1 MKKDTLY
8 IDVEDDITAIIEK
21 VKSSS
26 EKIVALVPPK
36 RAGVL
41 QSAVNLKLLQRAAGA
56 QDKHLVLITHDH
68 SLASLAAGANIPVAK
83 TLQSRPELA
92 KTDAPDMTSEEIIN
106 GEELPI
112 GELANTAPKTAVV
125 TDDEIVLPASMTD
138 NGTPVKKTNA
148 PKGISKSLKNSKNKI
163 PNFNSFRK
171 KMFLGIGAALLLII
185 FLFWANVIAPHATVK
200 IIAKTTNIDLQVPIT
215 LKTDTPTASQQSHIQ
230 PVVQQI
236 KKTNTIDFTATGK
249 KQVGEKASGTMTIK
263 RDGISADVDVIPA
276 GTGFSSGNYTFVTT
290 SSVTV
295 PASRIVGRGID
306 YGQASASVVA
316 AAVGEEYNLSARDY
330 QPTISG
336 FTASGSQMSGG
347 TKREITVIS
356 DGDVSNAQK
365 QIAAQDQNAIKNE
378 LTKKFDTKNVTII
391 SESFTATSG
400 DPSVSPAVGSEATK
414 AQLTSETTFSLY
426 GLKKRDISAVLDVI
440 MAAKLKTLK
449 EKNQQ
454 VYENGAKKIKIT
466 KYDPNG
472 AATLQ
477 GTGYTGPKIDKEA
490 LKKQIVGKNYEEI
503 RQLIRQ
509 TDGVDDVN
517 TTFSPFWVSTAP
529 EAKKIDIV
537 FNVSQ

>member
-26 EKIVALVPPK
+26 EKIIALVPPK

-41 QSAVNLKLLQRAAGA
+41 QSAVNLKLLQRAANA

-68 SLASLAAGANIPVAK
+68 SLASLAAGASIPVAK

-92 KTDAPDMTSEEIIN
+92 KNNAPDTTSEEIIN
-106 GEELPI
+106 GDELPI
-112 GELANTAPKTAVV
+112 GELATTAPKTAAVS
-125 TDDEIVLPASMTD
+125 DDEIILPPSVTE
-138 NGTPVKKTNA
+138 NGTPDKKTNTS
-148 PKGISKSLKNSKNKI
+148 KSISKSLKNSKNNI

-171 KMFLGIGAALLLII
+171 KMFLGIGVALLLII

-215 LKTDTPTASQQSHIQ
+215 LKTDTPTSPQQSHIQ

-236 KKTNTIDFTATGK
+236 KKTNTIDFVATGK
-249 KQVGEKASGTMTIK
+249 KQVGEKASGTMTIM
-263 RDGISADVDVIPA
+263 RDGVSADADVIPS

-306 YGQASASVVA
+306 YGQASASVIA
-316 AAVGEEYNLSARDY
+316 AAVGEEYNLSAREY

-356 DGDVSNAQK
+356 DTDVSNAQK

-391 SESFTATSG
+391 PESFTPTSG
-400 DPSVSPAVGSEATK
+400 DPSVNPAVGSEATK
-414 AQLTSETTFSLY
+414 AQLTSETTFSMY
-426 GLKKRDISAVLDVI
+426 ALKKSDISAVLNIV

-454 VYENGAKKIKIT
+454 IYENGAKKIKIT

-517 TTFSPFWVSTAP
+517 TVFSPFWVSTAP

>member
-1 MKKDTLY
+1 
-8 IDVEDDITAIIEK
+8 
-21 VKSSS
+21 
-26 EKIVALVPPK
+26 
-36 RAGVL
+36 
-41 QSAVNLKLLQRAAGA
+41 
-56 QDKHLVLITHDH
+56 
-68 SLASLAAGANIPVAK
+68 
-83 TLQSRPELA
+83 
-92 KTDAPDMTSEEIIN
+92 
-106 GEELPI
+106 
-112 GELANTAPKTAVV
+112 
-125 TDDEIVLPASMTD
+125 
-138 NGTPVKKTNA
+138 
-148 PKGISKSLKNSKNKI
+148 
-163 PNFNSFRK
+163 
-171 KMFLGIGAALLLII
+171 
-185 FLFWANVIAPHATVK
+185 
-200 IIAKTTNIDLQVPIT
+200 
-215 LKTDTPTASQQSHIQ
+215 
-230 PVVQQI
+230 
-236 KKTNTIDFTATGK
+236 
-249 KQVGEKASGTMTIK
+249 
-263 RDGISADVDVIPA
+263 
-276 GTGFSSGNYTFVTT
+276 
-290 SSVTV
+290 V